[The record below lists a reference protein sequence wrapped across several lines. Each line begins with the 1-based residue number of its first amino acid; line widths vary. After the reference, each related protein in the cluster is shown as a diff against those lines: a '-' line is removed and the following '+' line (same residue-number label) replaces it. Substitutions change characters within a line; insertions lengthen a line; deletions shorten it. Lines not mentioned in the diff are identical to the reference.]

1 MAARAGRI
9 GLQNLPR
16 EIEQAALQR
25 GELPARAQ
33 PAARKR
39 HLHLVAGILLLC
51 AAVTA
56 ALAAPLL
63 TPYAP
68 DAINAGV
75 RLSPPSAAHLFGTD
89 AFGRDL
95 FTRVV
100 YGARLAL
107 KLSVL
112 SVFISAVPG
121 ILLGL
126 AAGFYRGWVD
136 QVVSRLIDAWLSLPG
151 LLLALLVIA
160 RTGPSLDGA
169 ILALGITGVP
179 GFYRLVRSGTISL
192 CQLPYVEA
200 ARSVGVP
207 DGRLMLRHILPNLLS
222 SIVVLTTMRL
232 GTFLLAGGGLS
243 FIGLGAQP
251 PDPEWGA
258 MLAEGRDYYSTAW
271 WLFAFPAG
279 TMILTVMG
287 FNLLGDGLRDQLA
300 EY

>member
-1 MAARAGRI
+1 M
-9 GLQNLPR
+9 
-16 EIEQAALQR
+16 EQAALQR
-25 GELPARAQ
+25 GELPGRAQ
-33 PAARKR
+33 PAVQKR
-39 HLHLVAGILLLC
+39 RLHLAAGILLLG
-51 AAVTA
+51 AAAAA

-68 DAINAGV
+68 DAINSGA
-75 RLSPPSAAHLFGTD
+75 RLAPPSAAHLFGTD

-95 FTRVV
+95 LTRVV

-107 KLSVL
+107 KLSML
-112 SVFISAVPG
+112 SVLISAVPG

-136 QVVSRLIDAWLSLPG
+136 QVISRLVDAWLSLPG

-207 DGRLMLRHILPNLLS
+207 DRRLMLRHILPNLLS

-232 GTFLLAGGGLS
+232 GSFLLAGGGLS

-258 MLAEGRDYYSTAW
+258 MLAEGRDYYGTAW

-279 TMILTVMG
+279 AMILTVMG